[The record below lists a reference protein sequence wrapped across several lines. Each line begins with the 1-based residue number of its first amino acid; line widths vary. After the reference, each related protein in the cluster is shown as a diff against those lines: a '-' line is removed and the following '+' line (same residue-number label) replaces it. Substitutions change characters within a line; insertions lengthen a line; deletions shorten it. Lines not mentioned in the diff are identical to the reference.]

1 MRELILNFFSY
12 SFAVALERLC
22 SFLLIPLYAST
33 FTVAEFGVIDIVQ
46 TTIGVVLI
54 YAFLQLETSLQ
65 RYYYEYESKER
76 KIFAFTIF
84 SVILLLVL
92 LLVLLVCIY
101 AETLSVLL
109 CENTQYAYAFRIAA
123 IQMPF
128 SALSTLSLILL
139 RFENKVFLFATSVI
153 IKSIL
158 LIALMFVFL
167 RFSGMGL
174 QGFFMSQLLAVFFSS
189 VLSLIFI
196 RKLLAFSFSK
206 TAFLKSL
213 RYAIPQFPARVGV
226 SINSSSN
233 RFFILGYLDTYTLG
247 IFSMALKFGSI
258 MQLFQQTF
266 MMAWNQFLFKI
277 LQKENHKKMIQS
289 MLDLLSP
296 PLFFLVSCITVFSQ
310 DLIKVMADDK
320 YLDSSKYVGMLGL
333 SISFLV
339 LTEIVNVGPK
349 IVQKTQYISINFF
362 MSLIVNIVT
371 LFLGVRFFALPGVA
385 FSMFLANAVLCAISL
400 ITTEYL
406 YRVDFHWRLLLFTLM
421 PVLALSLYVMLGGD
435 LTLGMKWICVFT
447 LLLLYIPFFMSA
459 YTRYKKI
466 ML

>member
-54 YAFLQLETSLQ
+54 FAFLQLETSLQ

-174 QGFFMSQLLAVFFSS
+174 QGFFMSQLLAVFLFCIILDFYSQIVS
-189 VLSLIFI
+189 VLFF
-196 RKLLAFSFSK
+196 KNSFSEVF
-206 TAFLKSL
+206 T
-213 RYAIPQFPARVGV
+213 IC
-226 SINSSSN
+226 NSTVPSTCRS
-233 RFFILGYLDTYTLG
+233 FY
-247 IFSMALKFGSI
+247 K
-258 MQLFQQTF
+258 
-266 MMAWNQFLFKI
+266 
-277 LQKENHKKMIQS
+277 
-289 MLDLLSP
+289 
-296 PLFFLVSCITVFSQ
+296 LFF
-310 DLIKVMADDK
+310 
-320 YLDSSKYVGMLGL
+320 
-333 SISFLV
+333 
-339 LTEIVNVGPK
+339 
-349 IVQKTQYISINFF
+349 
-362 MSLIVNIVT
+362 
-371 LFLGVRFFALPGVA
+371 
-385 FSMFLANAVLCAISL
+385 
-400 ITTEYL
+400 
-406 YRVDFHWRLLLFTLM
+406 
-421 PVLALSLYVMLGGD
+421 
-435 LTLGMKWICVFT
+435 
-447 LLLLYIPFFMSA
+447 
-459 YTRYKKI
+459 
-466 ML
+466 

>member
-54 YAFLQLETSLQ
+54 FAFLQLETSLQ

-189 VLSLIFI
+189 VLSLI
-196 RKLLAFSFSK
+196 LAV
-206 TAFLKSL
+206 
-213 RYAIPQFPARVGV
+213 I
-226 SINSSSN
+226 
-233 RFFILGYLDTYTLG
+233 
-247 IFSMALKFGSI
+247 
-258 MQLFQQTF
+258 
-266 MMAWNQFLFKI
+266 
-277 LQKENHKKMIQS
+277 
-289 MLDLLSP
+289 
-296 PLFFLVSCITVFSQ
+296 
-310 DLIKVMADDK
+310 
-320 YLDSSKYVGMLGL
+320 
-333 SISFLV
+333 
-339 LTEIVNVGPK
+339 
-349 IVQKTQYISINFF
+349 
-362 MSLIVNIVT
+362 
-371 LFLGVRFFALPGVA
+371 
-385 FSMFLANAVLCAISL
+385 
-400 ITTEYL
+400 
-406 YRVDFHWRLLLFTLM
+406 
-421 PVLALSLYVMLGGD
+421 
-435 LTLGMKWICVFT
+435 
-447 LLLLYIPFFMSA
+447 
-459 YTRYKKI
+459 
-466 ML
+466 

>member
-54 YAFLQLETSLQ
+54 FAFLQLETSLQ

-139 RFENKVFLFATSVI
+139 RFEISLLFATSVI

-277 LQKENHKKMIQS
+277 LQKENHK
-289 MLDLLSP
+289 
-296 PLFFLVSCITVFSQ
+296 
-310 DLIKVMADDK
+310 
-320 YLDSSKYVGMLGL
+320 
-333 SISFLV
+333 
-339 LTEIVNVGPK
+339 
-349 IVQKTQYISINFF
+349 
-362 MSLIVNIVT
+362 
-371 LFLGVRFFALPGVA
+371 R
-385 FSMFLANAVLCAISL
+385 
-400 ITTEYL
+400 
-406 YRVDFHWRLLLFTLM
+406 
-421 PVLALSLYVMLGGD
+421 
-435 LTLGMKWICVFT
+435 
-447 LLLLYIPFFMSA
+447 
-459 YTRYKKI
+459 
-466 ML
+466 